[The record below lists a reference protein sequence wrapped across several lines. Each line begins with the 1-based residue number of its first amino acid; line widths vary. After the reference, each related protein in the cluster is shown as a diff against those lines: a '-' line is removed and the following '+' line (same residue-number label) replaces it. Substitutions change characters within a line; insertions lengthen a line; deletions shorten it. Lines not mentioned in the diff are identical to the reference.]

1 MRTVNVFE
9 CDYELYELAVRE
21 GWYDGEPEEFDALAM
36 FEGDPDMI
44 KINNDTGYFFYYKP
58 TDTIYYWIDEL
69 FTGYNVGAILTRFF
83 EHRLHKEYTPDVQ
96 SWTWWDSAEDGIAY
110 RGGCGYVYTIF
121 PLHFG
126 DRYAA

>member
-44 KINNDTGYFFYYKP
+44 KINNDTGYFFYHYD
-58 TDTIYYWIDEL
+58 TDTIYYWFDEC
-69 FTGYNVGAILTRFF
+69 FSGFNISAILIRFY
-83 EHRLHKEYTPDVQ
+83 EHRLRKEYYDGVQ
-96 SWTWWDSAEDGIAY
+96 SWNWFDSHDGIAY
-110 RGGCGYVYTIF
+110 RGGMGYVYTIY

-126 DRYAA
+126 NRYAA